1 MIIRMDKIKN
11 IWLKELLQMIKA
23 PTYFA
28 YWLALF
34 LVYFHHYLMAIYA
47 NKTAMVEAA
56 DSFAYAAARR
66 FGDSFGAF
74 LVIFP
79 VFVIATSLLRDLRV
93 KKLKQIEVRAG
104 ETALTAVG
112 VRYITQVALLFL
124 PVLIVATIAAANL
137 EKTAELDTV
146 VSFAERLR
154 FFEIS
159 FVWLLPVIMAVTALV
174 QLLIE
179 ITENCFVG
187 IVGQVLVWIF
197 TTGSTAEIGDYN
209 SCLAIRHM
217 QFGAYNVFSSNL
229 GALAVNRIVVILI
242 SLLLV
247 VATVAVYRSKAKE

>member
-1 MIIRMDKIKN
+1 MNKIKN
-11 IWLKELLQMIKA
+11 IWLKELIQTAKA

-47 NKTAMVEAA
+47 NKTAMVATA

-79 VFVIATSLLRDLRV
+79 AFVIATSLLRDLRV
-93 KKLKQIEVRAG
+93 KKLKQIEVREG
-104 ETALTAVG
+104 ESALAAVG

-124 PVLIVATIAAANL
+124 PVLVIATIAATNL
-137 EKTAELDTV
+137 EKSAELNAV
-146 VSFAERLR
+146 VPIVEKLHYY
-154 FFEIS
+154 EIC
-159 FVWLLPVIMAVTALV
+159 FVWLLPTIMAVTAVV

-187 IVGQVLVWIF
+187 IVGQMVIWVF
-197 TTGSTAEIGDYN
+197 TTGSTAEVGDYN

-217 QFGAYNVFSSNL
+217 QFGAYDMFSSNL
-229 GALAVNRIVVILI
+229 GALAVNRIVVVLI
-242 SLLLV
+242 SVLLV
-247 VATVAVYRSKAKE
+247 VATVAVYGSKKGK